1 MAGHRV
7 AKRNEEI
14 NTQNTK
20 TVKAKLDKH
29 NQSSDYESE
38 YVFQKIAWIYLTC
51 SSIINF
57 KCDLGLSQLFF
68 SKTM

>member
-1 MAGHRV
+1 LALAGHRV

-38 YVFQKIAWIYLTC
+38 YVFQKIA
-51 SSIINF
+51 
-57 KCDLGLSQLFF
+57 
-68 SKTM
+68 